1 MLHDIDLNVVQN
13 FTGTTKGLYT
23 YLKDKQV
30 TESSKFGDNIWEFD
44 TKPNK
49 DHVHFSKHSEKLEN
63 PELILFWKMF
73 TYIVILKKNLKNK
86 AQAVFVSKAKTL
98 FYYLNTLDLNPDY
111 SAFSSENAL
120 EFIDILQQKDVSKLY
135 KTHQLQILKYWIEI
149 NHTLPRYFRLS
160 YDPLGNINTNAIFGE
175 DNKNYKR
182 GGKDEEDE
190 DWSPLTIPQAMFL
203 TRESIMWVEKYSN
216 DILNVYNIWKD
227 YAGVNPICTEYTAF
241 GSHYTDKSG
250 RAPSKNIKLA
260 EIIFNNITKKPDQ
273 AHPFYA
279 IWNAANNFSKNKIN
293 REELK
298 QFISQRAATN
308 SLRSLYGA
316 CIVLI
321 LMSTGMRKSELF
333 SLKRGCIDLETNPEI
348 PLIASEVTKTNTGIT
363 KLPISYAG
371 VKAVQVLE
379 RLGRIITNEEN
390 GPLIVPVEVDRKNK
404 NMYMNK
410 VANYGTHTFKMLSV
424 LCDTINYGT
433 PPNLHAFRHT
443 LAACVW
449 ERTDQAPVLLK
460 MLYNHSSLSMTLH
473 YLRSNPMIQ
482 QAQKELFTKKYLPLV
497 REVIHS
503 AQDDELAG
511 KASEKVRSLI
521 RYVQND
527 FQFQGKTEEELETT
541 MEELFMTLIE
551 QDQLRLFLT
560 PFCVCM
566 RSNTSAS
573 KSPCMHIEDHGDTFY
588 AKLPRT
594 DLCVGSSCHDS
605 LFTSHQQ
612 ESIHNCMTFYDESID
627 SIPDDLKSNIH
638 FAKIVAHEST
648 KYKKIEKQLSKKRKN
663 SA

>member
-13 FTGTTKGLYT
+13 FTGAKKDLFN
-23 YLKDKQV
+23 YLNNKQV
-30 TESSKFGDNIWEFD
+30 TKKSKFGDDTWEFE
-44 TKPNK
+44 TKPNI
-49 DHVHFSKHSEKLEN
+49 DRVHFSKHSEKLNN
-63 PELILFWKMF
+63 PEIILFWKIF

-98 FYYLNTLDLNPDY
+98 FYYLNTLTDY
-111 SAFSSENAL
+111 NSFSTENAL
-120 EFIDILQQKDVSKLY
+120 EFIDILQQQDVSRLY

-149 NHTLPRYFRLS
+149 NQTLPIYFRLP
-160 YDPLGNINTNAIFGE
+160 YDPLANINTNAIFGE
-175 DNKNYKR
+175 ENKNYKR
-182 GGKDEEDE
+182 GRKGKEDE

-203 TRESIMWVEKYSN
+203 TRESIMWVEKYSD
-216 DILNVYNIWKD
+216 DILNVYDIWKD
-227 YAGVNPICTEYTAF
+227 YAGSNPICKEYRAF
-241 GSHYTDKSG
+241 GSLYTTKTG
-250 RAPSKNIKLA
+250 VTPTRNIKLA
-260 EIIFNNITKKPDQ
+260 EIIFNTITEKPDQ
-273 AHPFYA
+273 SHPFHT
-279 IWNAANNFSKNKIN
+279 IWNAADNFSKNKIN

-298 QFISQRAATN
+298 QFVSQKVATN

-333 SLKRGCIDLETNPEI
+333 SLQRGCIDIDSNPEI
-348 PLIASEVTKTNTGIT
+348 PLIESEVTKTNTGIT
-363 KLPISYAG
+363 KLPISQVG

-379 RLGRIITNEEN
+379 RLGKIITNEES

-404 NMYMNK
+404 NMHMNK
-410 VANYGTHTFKMLSV
+410 VANYTSHAFKMLSI
-424 LCDTINYGT
+424 LCETINYGT
-433 PPNLHAFRHT
+433 PPNPHAFRHT

-449 ERTDQAPVLLK
+449 ERTDQSPVLLK

-482 QAQKELFTKKYLPLV
+482 QAQKELFTNKYLPLV

-511 KASEKVRSLI
+511 KASEKVQGLI

-527 FQFQGKTEEELETT
+527 FQFQGKTEEELETA

-551 QDQLRLFLT
+551 QNQLRLFLT

-566 RSNTSAS
+566 RSNTSSS

-588 AKLPRT
+588 SKLPRT

-605 LFTSHQQ
+605 LFISYHQ
-612 ESIHNCMTFYDESID
+612 ESIHNCMTFYDESMD

-638 FAKIVAHEST
+638 FAKIAAHEST